1 MGYQR
6 RVHGDCT
13 EGTLDLS
20 LRTTRLRI
28 FCSYFLPYSFYVP
41 NLITPSCVNVSLS
54 TSVKLVS
61 RSVTP
66 AGNCTAWSM
75 ESNLMVRCH
84 LTNRLEVVMT
94 LSTPSSPKPVP
105 ASTSLVPSLST
116 WNPPSSM
123 KSVPVPTSN
132 FSIPNNGSPARKMP
146 PTTTLEVTTPSARRS
161 STWSSTECASSPTSA
176 PDFKDSSSFTLL
188 VEVPDPDSLRCWW
201 SVCLSIT
208 ERNPNWNSPSTLPPK
223 SPLPLLN
230 HTTLEHSD
238 CAFMVDNEAIY
249 GICRR
254 NLDIK
259 RPTYTNLNRLI
270 GQIVSSITAS
280 LRFDGA
286 LNVDLTEF

>member
-84 LTNRLEVVMT
+84 LTNRLEVVILFQHLLLRNRFRQARPSCRLCRLGT
-94 LSTPSSPKPVP
+94 HRRRCSPYRYLQATFPSRTTDHRQGRCRQQLRSRSLHHRQGDRRPGPRPSAQALRPVHRTSRIPHLSLFWWRYRIRIHFVVDG
-105 ASTSLVPSLST
+105 ASVCRLRKEIQTGIRHLPCPPSLH
-116 WNPPSSM
+116 
-123 KSVPVPTSN
+123 
-132 FSIPNNGSPARKMP
+132 
-146 PTTTLEVTTPSARRS
+146 
-161 STWSSTECASSPTSA
+161 C
-176 PDFKDSSSFTLL
+176 
-188 VEVPDPDSLRCWW
+188 RC
-201 SVCLSIT
+201 
-208 ERNPNWNSPSTLPPK
+208 
-223 SPLPLLN
+223 
-230 HTTLEHSD
+230 
-238 CAFMVDNEAIY
+238 
-249 GICRR
+249 
-254 NLDIK
+254 
-259 RPTYTNLNRLI
+259 
-270 GQIVSSITAS
+270 
-280 LRFDGA
+280 
-286 LNVDLTEF
+286 

>member
-94 LSTPSSPKPVP
+94 LSTPSSP
-105 ASTSLVPSLST
+105 STSL
-116 WNPPSSM
+116 W
-123 KSVPVPTSN
+123 
-132 FSIPNNGSPARKMP
+132 
-146 PTTTLEVTTPSARRS
+146 
-161 STWSSTECASSPTSA
+161 SPT
-176 PDFKDSSSFTLL
+176 PLSF
-188 VEVPDPDSLRCWW
+188 
-201 SVCLSIT
+201 
-208 ERNPNWNSPSTLPPK
+208 LPK
-223 SPLPLLN
+223 
-230 HTTLEHSD
+230 
-238 CAFMVDNEAIY
+238 
-249 GICRR
+249 
-254 NLDIK
+254 
-259 RPTYTNLNRLI
+259 
-270 GQIVSSITAS
+270 
-280 LRFDGA
+280 
-286 LNVDLTEF
+286 